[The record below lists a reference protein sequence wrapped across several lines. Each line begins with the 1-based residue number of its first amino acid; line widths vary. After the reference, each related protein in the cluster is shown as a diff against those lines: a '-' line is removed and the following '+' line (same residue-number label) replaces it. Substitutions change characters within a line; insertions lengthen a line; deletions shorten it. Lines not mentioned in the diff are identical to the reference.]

1 MAEVDEFEAFVV
13 DAQPRLRRA
22 FVGALGIDGAA
33 EATAEAL
40 AWGWANQERLRG
52 MDNPVGY
59 LYRVGRS
66 RTRRRRSPK
75 LPSPNHLRV
84 PEVEPDLVP
93 ALMELSERQRT
104 AVWLVHGCQWRHHE
118 VAEALG
124 ISASAVATH
133 VNRALERL
141 RARLEVESHA

>member
-1 MAEVDEFEAFVV
+1 VFVV
-13 DAQPRLRRA
+13 DAQPRLNRA

-40 AWGWANQERLRG
+40 AWAWANWERLRR
-52 MDNPVGY
+52 MENSVGY

-66 RTRRRRSPK
+66 RTRRRRPSK
-75 LPSPNHLRV
+75 LPSPSHLGV

-93 ALMELSERQRT
+93 ALLELPERQRT
-104 AVWLVHGCQWRHHE
+104 SVWLVHGCQWRHQE
-118 VAEALG
+118 VADALG

-133 VNRALERL
+133 VNRALKRL